1 MPAGLRE
8 AHMAATAINPARRTM
23 GTFYVWIAALSVL
36 IAFSGFAETY
46 WLQLPAGTFTG
57 SPLLHLHGL
66 LFSAWTVFFL
76 IQTCLAAT
84 GRMAH
89 HRAWGVAGVSLA
101 TAMVFVGMATGIAS
115 MQKSVAEGYAEAA
128 RAFAIVPLTAAP
140 LFAVLVG
147 WAVVAVKRPET
158 HKRLM
163 TLATLSIL
171 QAPLG
176 RFFFLTVG
184 GGGGP
189 GSRPGS
195 GPPAPVLTTA
205 GPGVIVAILI
215 VAAIVYDWRKHGR
228 AHPAYL
234 VGGAAVLVVQFGRIA
249 LAGSAAWQAIA
260 TALGGFA
267 HYS

>member
-1 MPAGLRE
+1 MV
-8 AHMAATAINPARRTM
+8 ATAINPARRAM
-23 GTFYVWIAALSVL
+23 GTFYLWMAALFVL

-66 LFSAWTVFFL
+66 LFSAWTLFFL
-76 IQTCLAAT
+76 SQTWLAAS
-84 GRMAH
+84 GRMQH

-101 TAMVFVGMATGIAS
+101 TAMVFVGFAVGIAS
-115 MQKSVAEGYAEAA
+115 MQKDVATGFAHQA
-128 RAFAIVPLTAAP
+128 RAFAIVPLSSAVE
-140 LFAVLVG
+140 FAVLVG
-147 WAVVAVKRPET
+147 WAVVTVKAPEV

-163 TLATLSIL
+163 MLATLQIL

-195 GPPAPVLTTA
+195 GPPAPVTTTLGA
-205 GPGVIVAILI
+205 GLI
-215 VAAIVYDWRKHGR
+215 VGVLILAAVIYDWRKRGR
-228 AHPAYL
+228 PHTVYV
-234 VGGAAVLVVQFGRIA
+234 VGGLAVMAVIFLRA
-249 LAGSAAWQAIA
+249 PLADTPQWQAVAQGLGSFA
-260 TALGGFA
+260 T
-267 HYS
+267 YR